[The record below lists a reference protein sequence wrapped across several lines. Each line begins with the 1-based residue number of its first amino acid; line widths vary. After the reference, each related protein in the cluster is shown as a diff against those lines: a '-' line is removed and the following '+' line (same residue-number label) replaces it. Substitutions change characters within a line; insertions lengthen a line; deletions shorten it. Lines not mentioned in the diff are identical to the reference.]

1 MLNNQVYVYMVDT
14 SAFYTPEEKII
25 GDNLNELHRQRN
37 DLKKELLKKNID
49 EQTKY
54 NYRNQIL
61 DLGHQIN
68 NLKKELLSLLK
79 INVNKTRQLD
89 KTHLKPS
96 NVVGVFESNTTR
108 VLQMPVGSLSM
119 DIIILQVY
127 FFSVLESI
135 IKNGFEYIDEETGEV
150 IKYRSYTAS
159 AGQIRKK
166 KLVLIKEDL
175 YNKYEQTLFCG
186 LTVDKINSKGGC
198 NTNKFLA
205 YTALNNSA
213 TDVWKD
219 FDIRKTIVVDDMEF
233 DVNGEVDFIDYQTF
247 EITRQ
252 NMPVPI
258 PHTDGC
264 GMMLYKKYK
273 KAHMVRLP
281 FVKGLLV
288 PFPFDEFI
296 LEQREKTG
304 DSNIGLVT
312 DIYGKQWDIIS
323 DNIEVILTKS
333 QFKMHKYYK
342 DWKEYQD
349 NFEKFNCDACICNQE
364 EDYIKT
370 STVSYQML
378 QTLTDISDDELVDLC
393 KDTKQEIVN
402 ISNNIK
408 TMLSVLGATK
418 YNKRKNFYQKSLYL
432 YPELLQD
439 AYSKEVLKNKKRKL
453 LKDAYAGK
461 INVGGKYTFVSPD
474 LYAFCEYLFLG
485 IEKPKGLLNSH
496 EVSCN
501 LFEDSKELDC
511 LRSPHLYREHAI
523 RTNKN
528 NEATQKWFVSK
539 SIYIST
545 NDLISKLLQLDSDGD
560 MLQVINNTN
569 FVKIAKRNMENNNI
583 VPLYYEMKKAD
594 VNILNPHSLYNG
606 LETAYTGGNIGA
618 VSNDITKIWNN
629 KEISLD
635 CIKYLCM
642 VNNFTI
648 DEAKTLFTLQ
658 LPKDIS
664 DNIKRFTMNKLPR
677 FFEYAKDKK
686 PHQLSER
693 NDSTVNRLYNIIG
706 KPKLNF
712 KKSSLP
718 NFDYRMLKCNK
729 RLMYDEKD
737 VLHSQIVD
745 CYKAYSKKIKQ
756 REENHSN
763 TTLYEY
769 KLYRDEL
776 TQKFSDINFV
786 CDVVIEYLYN
796 IKNSRFKLTLWSIF
810 GDVIYNN
817 LCINLKDEYMK
828 LTKKKVII
836 SSIWKLYTICE
847 HCGKRTV
854 KVTNNQKYC
863 KLCAKILNNKT
874 TNKN

>member
-14 SAFYTPEEKII
+14 SAFYTPEEKLL
-25 GDNLNELHRQRN
+25 GDSLNELHRQRN
-37 DLKKELLKKNID
+37 DLKKELLKKNTTDDIKTD
-49 EQTKY
+49 
-54 NYRNQIL
+54 YRNQIL

-68 NLKKELLSLLK
+68 DYKKELLSLLK
-79 INVNKTRQLD
+79 RNVNKTRQLD
-89 KTHLKPS
+89 TTHLKPS

-108 VLQMPVGSLSM
+108 VLQMPIGQLSM
-119 DIIILQVY
+119 DIVILQVY

-135 IKNGFEYIDEETGEV
+135 IKNGFEYIDKETGEV

-166 KLVLIKEDL
+166 KLVLIREDL

-213 TDVWKD
+213 TDVWKE
-219 FDIRKTIVVDDMEF
+219 FDIRKAIVVDDMEF
-233 DVNGEVDFIDYQTF
+233 DVNGVVDFIDYQTF

-264 GMMLYKKYK
+264 GMMLYKKFK

-288 PFPFDEFI
+288 PFPFDEFV

-304 DSNIGLVT
+304 NNNIGVVT
-312 DIYGKQWDIIS
+312 DIYGKQWDILG

-333 QFKMHKYYK
+333 QFKMSKYYE

-349 NFEKFNCDACICNQE
+349 SFEKYNCDACICNQE

-393 KDTKQEIVN
+393 KNTKQEIAN
-402 ISNNIK
+402 ISSDIK

-439 AYSKEVLKNKKRKL
+439 VYSKEVLKNKKRKL
-453 LKDAYAGK
+453 LRDAYAGK
-461 INVGGKYTFVSPD
+461 INVGGRYTFVSPD
-474 LYAFCEYLFLG
+474 LYAFCEYLFLR
-485 IEKPKGLLNSH
+485 INKPKGLLNNN

-501 LFEDSKELDC
+501 LFEDNKELDC

-523 RTNKN
+523 RINKN
-528 NEATQKWFVSK
+528 NEITKKWFVSK
-539 SIYIST
+539 SIYVST
-545 NDLISKLLQLDSDGD
+545 NDLISKLLQMDSDGD
-560 MLQVINNTN
+560 CLQIIENTK
-569 FVKIAKRNMENNNI
+569 FVQIAKRNMQNNDI

-594 VNILNPHSLYNG
+594 ANILNPHSLYNG

-618 VSNDITKIWNN
+618 ISNDITKIWNN
-629 KEISLD
+629 EEIDLT

-664 DNIKRFTMNKLPR
+664 DNIKKFTMNKLPR

-686 PHQLSER
+686 THQLSER
-693 NDSTVNRLYNIIG
+693 NNSTVNRLYNIIG
-706 KPKLNF
+706 KPKLSF

-718 NFDYRMLKCNK
+718 TFDYKMLKHNK
-729 RLMYDEKD
+729 KTMYDENNI
-737 VLHSQIVD
+737 LHTTIID
-745 CYKAYSKKIKQ
+745 YYKAYSKNIKQ

-776 TQKFSDINFV
+776 TQRFSDINIV
-786 CDVVIEYLYN
+786 CDVLIEYLYN

-810 GDVIYNN
+810 GDIIYNN
-817 LCINLKDEYMK
+817 LCTNLKYEYIR
-828 LTKKKVII
+828 LTKKKVVI
-836 SSIWKLYTICE
+836 SSTWKLYTICE
-847 HCGKRTV
+847 HCGKRIV
-854 KVTNNQKYC
+854 RATNNQKYC
-863 KLCAKILNNKT
+863 KHCANILNKQ
-874 TNKN
+874 K